1 MAIGTN
7 VAEPNQDRGG
17 VPAPG
22 IYDLDPTLSYFGV
35 SVRHHLVS
43 RVRGQFRTFRG
54 TLTVAEDQ
62 SAWGIALDI
71 DAASIDTGDEQR
83 DAHLRSS
90 EFLDAEH
97 HPIMPYRS
105 TRVWPVVAW
114 APDGRDRWHVEGD
127 LTLHGITRP
136 VDFEV
141 RFEGGAIDHNGEA
154 RVGFTARAEI
164 VRDDFGL
171 PANEEL
177 QTGDETVDRTVTV
190 EVEIEA
196 VRRT

>member
-7 VAEPNQDRGG
+7 VAEPNHDRGG

-22 IYDLDPTLSYFGV
+22 IYDLDPTCSYFGV

-54 TLTVAEDQ
+54 TLTFAEDR
-62 SAWGIALDI
+62 SAWGVVLEI

-83 DAHLRSS
+83 DAYLRSS
-90 EFLDAEH
+90 EFVDADRY
-97 HPIMPYRS
+97 PIMRYRS

-141 RFEGGAIDHNGEA
+141 RFEGGAIEPNGEA
-154 RVGFTARAEI
+154 RVGFTARAELM
-164 VRDDFGL
+164 RDDFGL

-177 QTGDETVDRTVTV
+177 KTGDEMLDRTVTV